1 MIAQDWRNALERD
14 FDVDP
19 EKLEV
24 YKAALTHDEVI
35 GMDLPPSMA
44 AKETSP
50 TYAAFVER

>member
-1 MIAQDWRNALERD
+1 VIARDWRNALERD